1 MLSSH
6 VAHASRRTRTARM
19 HRAFG
24 APIGL
29 LSCLLLLAACGGSS
43 STGGA
48 SPTATATT
56 APTATTQPTAV
67 ATTPA
72 ASGAATI
79 SMASFSFSGP
89 TNVTIKAGQSV
100 TFMSNGTHEL
110 VIGMHGQFMA
120 ETGAPSE
127 LNSSSGV
134 AFSPGDSK
142 MIVFA
147 NAGTFHITC
156 IIHPSMQANVTVTA

>member
-1 MLSSH
+1 MLSSP
-6 VAHASRRTRTARM
+6 SWLRTRTTRTP
-19 HRAFG
+19 RAVY

-29 LSCLLLLAACGGSS
+29 LSCLVLLAACGGSS
-43 STGGA
+43 STGGT
-48 SPTATATT
+48 SPTATT
-56 APTATTQPTAV
+56 APTNTTQPTAV

-79 SMASFSFSGP
+79 SMASFSFTAPGS
-89 TNVTIKAGQSV
+89 VTIKAGQSV
-100 TFMSNGTHEL
+100 TFMSNGTHDL

-120 ETGAPSE
+120 ETGAPSD

-142 MIVFA
+142 TIIFA

-156 IIHPSMQANVTVTA
+156 IIHPSMQATVTVTA